1 MSRLERLGL
10 VIVLCSAVA
19 GPAAASDFDGSRALL
34 CAPSDVIECGAG
46 GECQRVT
53 LEAMNI
59 PRFIHVNFKKK
70 RLSGKLE
77 TGEETTAVQN
87 VQKVDGRTILQGAE
101 RGRGWSLVI
110 DQETGHMSGAIAG
123 DGAGF
128 VLLGACTPQ

>member
-10 VIVLCSAVA
+10 VIVLCSATA
-19 GPAAASDFDGSRALL
+19 GPAAASDFDGSRKLL
-34 CAPSDVIECGAG
+34 CAPSDVMECGAG
-46 GECQRVT
+46 GDCQRVT

-59 PRFIHVNFKKK
+59 PRFIHVDFKKK
-70 RLSGKLE
+70 RLSGETE

-123 DGAGF
+123 DDIGF
-128 VLLGACTPQ
+128 VLLGACTPR